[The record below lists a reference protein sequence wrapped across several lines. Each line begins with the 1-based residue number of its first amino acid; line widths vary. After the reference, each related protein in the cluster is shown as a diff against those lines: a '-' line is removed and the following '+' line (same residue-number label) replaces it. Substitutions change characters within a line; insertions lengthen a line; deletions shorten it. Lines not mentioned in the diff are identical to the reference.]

1 MECATTALPS
11 RCVLVSGGLDFLGKG
26 PFGAQNFLRLRRA
39 CGGSAHRTVAM
50 DPGSETPPGASTPVT
65 SQEVVAIPGPYLE
78 TRGVTLSEK
87 LAAAIDNSEISWTF
101 PMNFCVRQ

>member
-50 DPGSETPPGASTPVT
+50 DPGSETPPWASTPVT
-65 SQEVVAIPGPYLE
+65 SEEAPSLTAPG
-78 TRGVTLSEK
+78 
-87 LAAAIDNSEISWTF
+87 A
-101 PMNFCVRQ
+101 CVGAPRDESGRPHPFVCFLVFL